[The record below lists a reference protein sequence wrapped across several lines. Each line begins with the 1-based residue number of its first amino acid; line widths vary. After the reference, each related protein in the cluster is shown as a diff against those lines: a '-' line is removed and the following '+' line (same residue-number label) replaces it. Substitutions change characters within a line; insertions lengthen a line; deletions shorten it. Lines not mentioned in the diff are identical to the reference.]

1 MRLFE
6 CGSLVP
12 GCEWHTRA
20 NDDAEVVRRA
30 VEHLRATHGET
41 MIRESM
47 VEHIKERIVDEK
59 AAVIRAWAKAG
70 KIAKCDPYHLIFSI
84 WSTTQHYADFDVQVR
99 AVLGQD
105 QSGEGRFE
113 DAARFLEQLFV
124 TGLDISEEPA

>member
-30 VEHLRATHGET
+30 VEHMRMAHGEAT
-41 MIRESM
+41 IRESM

-59 AAVIRAWAKAG
+59 AA
-70 KIAKCDPYHLIFSI
+70 
-84 WSTTQHYADFDVQVR
+84 
-99 AVLGQD
+99 
-105 QSGEGRFE
+105 
-113 DAARFLEQLFV
+113 DAA
-124 TGLDISEEPA
+124 